1 MASLADW
8 DVSRVLLPVAEC
20 LGSRPKVALSQQPGF
35 PGRPSGGGNFWAVP
49 SGDQKGLAY
58 SIAFGVGRERLI
70 AISRAVAR
78 P

>member
-1 MASLADW
+1 MMAFTGQSSA
-8 DVSRVLLPVAEC
+8 RVC
-20 LGSRPKVALSQQPGF
+20 DRNGRCGSRPKVALSQQPDF

-49 SGDQKGLAY
+49 SCDQKGLAY